1 MSVSE
6 VLEETYHFMQNKSG
20 MNDDKVEPL
29 RTILN
34 EIDAKRYLIKNAK
47 RFNIPRLE
55 TEETKAHLKK
65 YLSELEDYKRR
76 FGDYE

>member
-47 RFNIPRLE
+47 RFNISRLE
-55 TEETKAHLKK
+55 TEAHLKK

>member
-47 RFNIPRLE
+47 RFNI
-55 TEETKAHLKK
+55 
-65 YLSELEDYKRR
+65 
-76 FGDYE
+76 